1 MYVTDSTDRKDP
13 EALKKKLHGADG
25 LKRVKI
31 LADLSVAYREKDRGK
46 TIEFG
51 KQGLELLKKTKDN
64 KLESIILNEL
74 CWAYQ
79 CIGEYQT
86 ALEYGFRNLEITDI
100 TNDEISKSD
109 TFNRIGIIY
118 YKLSNIDQA
127 LEYFLKALRIFEES
141 KEILKV
147 SSLLNNI
154 GIIYNG
160 LNDESTALDYYNR
173 AIEICEKHGCH
184 TNLANSLNNAGTI
197 FRHTGELEKALEYY
211 QRALEI
217 RQKLGE
223 RWKIARVLTNIGMI
237 YDDLNNHEKA
247 LDCFFRALE
256 IEMEK
261 GDINDASQTL
271 LSISLSYASTGRFQE
286 AFEYAGK
293 GLAYTDRIDSPVIKR
308 NIYQS
313 YSEACEMIGDFRE
326 ALEFHKKYKTLN
338 DEIYTEDNS
347 RKINELRVE
356 YESDKKERE
365 TEIYRLKNIELTRTN
380 EDLKSAL
387 NEVKH
392 LSGLLP
398 ICAACKKI
406 RDDHGYWEQIE
417 SYISDHSEAQFSH
430 CLCPECLKSLYP
442 DLAVHNESND
452 SCN

>member
-1 MYVTDSTDRKDP
+1 MTDSINRQDP
-13 EALKKKLHGADG
+13 EALKEKLQETDG
-25 LKRVKI
+25 LERVRI
-31 LADLSVAYREKDRGK
+31 LADLSVAYRETDREQA
-46 TIEFG
+46 IEFG
-51 KQGLELLKKTKDN
+51 KQGLELLENTGDK

-86 ALEYGFRNLEITDI
+86 ALEYGFRNLDITDKI
-100 TNDEISKSD
+100 NDEISKSD
-109 TFNRIGIIY
+109 TYNRIGIIY

-154 GIIYNG
+154 GIIYSG
-160 LNDESTALDYYNR
+160 MNDNNTALDYYNR

-184 TNLANSLNNAGTI
+184 TNLANSLNNAGII
-197 FRHTGELEKALEYY
+197 FRNKGELEKALEYY

-217 RQKLGE
+217 REKLGE
-223 RWKIARVLTNIGMI
+223 NWKIARVLTNIGMI
-237 YDDLNNHEKA
+237 HDDLNNHEKA

-261 GDINDASQTL
+261 GDISDASQTL
-271 LSISLSYASTGRFQE
+271 LSISLNYASTDRFQE
-286 AFEYAGK
+286 AYEYAGK
-293 GLAYTDRIDSPVIKR
+293 ALAYTDRIDSPVIRR

-313 YSEACEMIGDFRE
+313 YSEVCEIIGNFRE

-338 DEIYTEDNS
+338 DDIYTEDS
-347 RKINELRVE
+347 RRKINELRVK

-365 TEIYRLKNIELTRTN
+365 TEIYRLRNIELAKTN
-380 EDLKSAL
+380 KDLKNAL

-398 ICAACKKI
+398 ICASCKKI

-430 CLCPECLKSLYP
+430 CLCPECVKSLYP
-442 DLAVHNESND
+442 ELAVNNGSNN